1 MSMFPLNKRNVYIG
15 EVFFIFIFVFLFSF
29 SFPRGHQESSCA
41 RTTGLVLSVLA
52 LCRTTTAGVISYQND
67 PHSSYRYQHD
77 PHVSVASSF
86 MHFHGPVEGP
96 EFEVKVPYVV
106 HHTSEHG
113 HLHGE
118 EGHDRDDEHDLEHGY
133 TVDYVA
139 HPKYQF
145 SYGVEDHHT
154 GDFHGQ
160 KETRDGE
167 RSTIS
172 SRRLD
177 TQRH

>member
-1 MSMFPLNKRNVYIG
+1 
-15 EVFFIFIFVFLFSF
+15 
-29 SFPRGHQESSCA
+29 
-41 RTTGLVLSVLA
+41 
-52 LCRTTTAGVISYQND
+52 
-67 PHSSYRYQHD
+67 
-77 PHVSVASSF
+77 

-106 HHTSEHG
+106 HHTSEHN

-118 EGHDRDDEHDLEHGY
+118 GQEHEHEHDGLHHGY

-139 HPKYQF
+139 HPKYEF

-167 RSTIS
+167 SWS
-172 SRRLD
+172 WNFQVYES
-177 TQRH
+177 